1 MHMKSH
7 ASVYV
12 TLFKSTTTLS
22 KVHVWLYTFT
32 VLNKNG
38 KGTYDSAKQS

>member
-22 KVHVWLYTFT
+22 KVWLYTFT
-32 VLNKNG
+32 VLNKNE